1 MKPCYLS
8 LVENETS
15 FVRSKMKRIIIFML
29 DSHTNMHRKFSSS
42 YRSEFIVNI
51 ELCFFCPCVHLMQA
65 SSYLDLIV
73 STIVKI
79 FAFLSSQIIQ
89 KGTVPLRQT
98 KVQMIIARDMICT

>member
-51 ELCFFCPCVHLMQA
+51 ELCFFLSMCTSNA
-65 SSYLDLIV
+65 SFVLLRFDCFDHCENICFFELSDYTERYS
-73 STIVKI
+73 ST
-79 FAFLSSQIIQ
+79 
-89 KGTVPLRQT
+89 
-98 KVQMIIARDMICT
+98 